1 VSVRTSRRGAS
12 APKAALFV
20 ALLALA
26 LVASLATSGRASGAD
41 KSVKI
46 VITGPLS
53 GAGAFASAIALGAK
67 ARFDYQ
73 NDVFGGINGYRFDVT
88 VLDNQISAT
97 GGALT
102 TKQALAQNPFVMII
116 GGSAPFGGAA
126 GVLRE
131 DAPTL
136 PVWGIAN
143 AAVIAASHLKNAYGL
158 QANYTRECYL
168 FAKYAKETLKANN
181 IAIAWQTDAVGSD
194 TGKNCPNYA
203 KRIGVGTVT
212 SIAVPFNTTDFGPF
226 ASQLQN
232 SGAKAVVVVMSQPQ
246 AAGLQKAAAALG
258 FKGQWM
264 GFNGLDGAYVK
275 VAGSLAEGLL
285 ASNALLPL
293 TSTDPPMALFNR
305 EVTKRVGADKLTG
318 NGEGG
323 WTEASI
329 IIRGVKD
336 ATTGGK
342 TLTQANFLKAINKL
356 HGQQIGVAAGV
367 SYNGAD
373 HTTIASKVTIF
384 KVKNGQFVPFVKNVP
399 LPTH

>member
-1 VSVRTSRRGAS
+1 LLVL
-12 APKAALFV
+12 AA
-20 ALLALA
+20 
-26 LVASLATSGRASGAD
+26 VASLATSGGAAGAAKAD
-41 KSVKI
+41 KTVKI

-53 GAGAFASAIALGAK
+53 GAGAFANAIPLGAK

-73 NDVFGGINGYRFDVT
+73 NDVFGGVNGYRFDVT
-88 VLDNQISAT
+88 VLDNLISAT
-97 GGALT
+97 GGALS
-102 TKQALAQNPFVMII
+102 TKQALAQNPFAMII

-126 GVLRE
+126 GVLRQ
-131 DAPTL
+131 DAPDL

-143 AAVIAASHLKNAYGL
+143 AAVIAASHLKHAYGL

-168 FAKYAKETLKANN
+168 FAKYAKEKLKLQNV
-181 IAIAWQTDAVGSD
+181 AIAWQTDAVGSD

-203 KRIGVGTVT
+203 KRIGLANVT
-212 SIAVPFNTTDFGPF
+212 SIGVPFNTTDFGPF

-232 SGAKAVVVVMSQPQ
+232 SGAKGVIMVMSQPQ
-246 AAGLQKAAAALG
+246 AAGLQKAAEALG
-258 FKGQWM
+258 FKAQWM
-264 GFNGLDGAYVK
+264 GFNGIDGAYVK
-275 VAGSLAEGLL
+275 VAGSLAEGLI

-293 TSTDPPMALFNR
+293 TSTDAPMQLFNR

-342 TLTQANFLKAINKL
+342 ALTQAGFLKAINAL
-356 HGQQIGVAAGV
+356 SGQQIGVAAAV
-367 SYNGAD
+367 SYNGRD
-373 HTTIASKVTIF
+373 HTTIAAKVTIF
-384 KVKNGQFVPFVKNVP
+384 RVKNGQFVPFLKGVP
-399 LPTH
+399 LPSH